1 MPFVA
6 RPRVPVYT
14 PVMNSVTNP
23 MQHQRAFP
31 FGAVAIAILR
41 ILIVAIVAVLTPG
54 TPAAQQSD
62 MATVEFEAY
71 DPGKM
76 MDAMK
81 KPGGPPA
88 GDGFWLDARSFAPG
102 EIIIVH
108 QPQNAKLNNPDGWSF
123 DPETL
128 RGEFL
133 GRQFHFFDT
142 PTGKIG
148 LIGIDLDDPLGDHF
162 LTVSAPNPKHNGR
175 MDVIVTWKLEI
186 ADKEFPTQELTVES
200 KYVELSPENQKRTK
214 EEGVLIR
221 NAFIKNTRHR
231 YFREGF
237 QSPVPGAQSAR
248 FGERRV
254 FNGVPKS
261 PHTGA
266 DLRAETGTPVL
277 ATAEGVVIETGDF
290 FYLGNV
296 VFLDHGYGLISYYA
310 HLSEIL
316 VSEGD
321 IVGGGEIVGKVGAT
335 GRVTG
340 PHLHWGV
347 KLRDTRVDP
356 FALVELDFKALLAT
370 P

>member
-1 MPFVA
+1 M
-6 RPRVPVYT
+6 
-14 PVMNSVTNP
+14 
-23 MQHQRAFP
+23 
-31 FGAVAIAILR
+31 IAGQKSRTALAG
-41 ILIVAIVAVLTPG
+41 IVALALLAPVGALPTVE
-54 TPAAQQSD
+54 PAAEPAPETAAEPASL
-62 MATVEFEAY
+62 ARFEA
-71 DPGKM
+71 
-76 MDAMK
+76 
-81 KPGGPPA
+81 
-88 GDGFWLDARSFAPG
+88 RQFAPG
-102 EIIIVH
+102 EVVVVRWNGP
-108 QPQNAKLNNPDGWSF
+108 QPAGSLEG
-123 DPETL
+123 
-128 RGEFL
+128 RFL
-133 GRQFHFFDT
+133 GREFRFFET
-142 PTGKIG
+142 NAGAAG
-148 LIGIDLDDPLGDHF
+148 MIGIDLDDPLGPATLAIHCE
-162 LTVSAPNPKHNGR
+162 NGAGGK
-175 MDVIVTWKLEI
+175 DLVFTKKLAIV
-186 ADKEFPTQELTVES
+186 DKEFPTQELTVES

-221 NAFIKNTRHR
+221 KAFVRNTPHR

-237 QSPVPGAQSAR
+237 QSPVPGAQSGR

-266 DLRAETGTPVL
+266 DLRAQTGTPVL

-321 IVGGGEIVGKVGAT
+321 IVSGGQILGKVGAT

-356 FALVELDFKALLAT
+356 FALVELDFDALLAA